1 MTIVPP
7 GAGIPSALL
16 LQASGTGGGGGG
28 SLAPLAFQIGAII
41 LIFYVFMWLPQKKQR
56 KKHEESLKNIKRGD
70 QVVTAGGIIG
80 EVVHIREASK
90 DGGANRLDDQV
101 TIKSAESRLIVE
113 RGRIAR
119 VVNSTAASSTDS
131 KTGS

>member
-1 MTIVPP
+1 MIIPTP
-7 GAGIPSALL
+7 GVALALL
-16 LQASGTGGGGGG
+16 IQASGSTGGG

-41 LIFYVFMWLPQKKQR
+41 VIFYIFMYMPQKKQR
-56 KKHEESLKNIKRGD
+56 RQHEETLKSLKRGD
-70 QVVTAGGIIG
+70 QIVTSGGIIG

-101 TIKSAESRLIVE
+101 TIKSGESRLIVE

-119 VVNSTAASSTDS
+119 VVGTPNAAASKDAEKPAT
-131 KTGS
+131 